1 MNESISQQFKFF
13 GLNAINFSIIFG
25 VFLITW
31 GLVISYLSNSNS
43 LTSMIPSFLGI
54 PIFTLSILSKIFPNF
69 QKMLM
74 HIVIIFGLLTTFG
87 GADFIRS
94 LVAGNFMI
102 NPWADIS
109 KAVMFITGLIFC
121 YVCIQHFRFIRKMKA
136 NSN

>member
-1 MNESISQQFKFF
+1 MNESISQQFKFL

-31 GLVISYLSNSNS
+31 GLVISYLSGSNS

-54 PIFTLSILSKIFPNF
+54 PIFSLSILSKIFPNS

-74 HIVIIFGLLTTFG
+74 HIVIIFGLLTALG
-87 GADFIRS
+87 GADFFRS
-94 LVAGNFMI
+94 LIAGNFMN

-109 KAVMFITGLIFC
+109 KAMMFIVGLLFC
-121 YVCIQHFRFIRKMKA
+121 YVCIQHFRFIKKMKA

>member
-1 MNESISQQFKFF
+1 MNKSISQQFKFF

-54 PIFTLSILSKIFPNF
+54 PIFALSILSKIFPNS

-74 HIVIIFGLLTTFG
+74 HIVIIFGLLTALG

-94 LVAGNFMI
+94 LVSGNFMN

-109 KAVMFITGLIFC
+109 KAVMFIAGLIFC

-136 NSN
+136 NNN

>member
-54 PIFTLSILSKIFPNF
+54 PIFALSILSKIFPNS

-74 HIVIIFGLLTTFG
+74 HIVIIFGLLTALG
-87 GADFIRS
+87 GADFMRS
-94 LVAGNFMI
+94 LVAGNFMN

-109 KAVMFITGLIFC
+109 KAVMFIAGSIFC
-121 YVCIQHFRFIRKMKA
+121 YVCIQHFRFIKKMKA